1 MEDGERRGK
10 GEGIGDVPPAGPVAV
25 PSGPAS
31 PPRPPTDVRSA
42 GASDPEKSPMPISF
56 DPADALGSDWR
67 SARWLGRID
76 LGAGPSPVLVVDGIA
91 YDMARVAPTV
101 AELVAGGTFDHA
113 QGEEIG
119 ALDAI
124 GLSVDGL
131 PRLLSPIDL
140 QCVKAAGVTFAVS
153 AMERVI
159 EERARGDAGAAAE
172 VRSRLEGRIG
182 GSMRAVVP
190 GSPEAAALKQALI
203 DEGLWSQYL
212 EVAIGPDAEIFT
224 KAPVLATVGWGA
236 DVGIR
241 SDSTWN
247 NPEPEVV
254 LLAGPDGR
262 AVGATLGNDVNLR
275 DFEGRSALLLGKAKD
290 NNASCSLGA
299 FVRLFDADFT
309 MDDVRRAEITL
320 RIEGT
325 DGYTLDGASSMNQ
338 ISRDPEELLRQALS
352 EHQYP
357 DGLVLFLG
365 TLFAPTQDRDVPG
378 QGFTHKI
385 GDTVAIETPRL
396 GRLVNTVSTSKAAPP
411 WRFGL
416 TALIRNLAGRGLLA

>member
-1 MEDGERRGK
+1 MTAF
-10 GEGIGDVPPAGPVAV
+10 P
-25 PSGPAS
+25 
-31 PPRPPTDVRSA
+31 
-42 GASDPEKSPMPISF
+42 F
-56 DPADALGSDWR
+56 DPSDALGAEWR
-67 SARWLGRID
+67 AGRWIGHID
-76 LGAGPSPVLVVDGIA
+76 RGEGPCPVLVAEGIIN
-91 YDMARVAPTV
+91 DMSRVAPTV
-101 AELVAGGTFDHA
+101 ADLVAGRHFDA
-113 QGEEIG
+113 AAGEVIG
-119 ALDAI
+119 ALDTI
-124 GLSVDGL
+124 GLSVDG
-131 PRLLSPIDL
+131 PTKLLSPIDL

-159 EERARGDAGAAAE
+159 EERARGDSGAAAQ
-172 VRSRLEGRIG
+172 VRGRLEGRIG

-224 KAPVLATVGWGA
+224 KSPLLSTVGWGA
-236 DVGIR
+236 DVGVR

-254 LLAGPDGR
+254 LLVDSDGE

-299 FVRLFDADFT
+299 FVRLFDDGFT
-309 MDDVRRAEITL
+309 MDDVRTAEITL

-338 ISRDPEELLRQALS
+338 ISRDPDDLKRQALS
-352 EHQYP
+352 EHHYP
-357 DGLVLFLG
+357 DGFVLFLG
-365 TLFAPTQDRDVPG
+365 TLFAPTQDRDVLG
-378 QGFTHKI
+378 QGFTHKV
-385 GDTVAIETPRL
+385 GDTVTVATPRL
-396 GRLVNTVSTSKAAPP
+396 GRLVNRVTTSKDAPA
-411 WRFGL
+411 WTFGVR
-416 TALIRNLAGRGLLA
+416 ALIHNLAGRGLLK